1 VELLGTKP
9 RALSQFGMNVTGPL
23 EIREGPNQK
32 AHEGSSPGERETER
46 WR

>member
-1 VELLGTKP
+1 VLFGTTT
-9 RALSQFGMNVTGPL
+9 RALSQVETNVTGPP